1 MAGMAFWRAATTKF
15 RPVFVYLTGTRAA
28 PVLCGLWL
36 NAPCYAADEA
46 VPRKRRSDA
55 CTLPG

>member
-1 MAGMAFWRAATTKF
+1 MAGTAFWRAATTTF
-15 RPVFVYLTGTRAA
+15 RPVFVYLTGARAA

-36 NAPCYAADEA
+36 SVTCYTADET
-46 VPRKRRSDA
+46 VPRNRRSDP